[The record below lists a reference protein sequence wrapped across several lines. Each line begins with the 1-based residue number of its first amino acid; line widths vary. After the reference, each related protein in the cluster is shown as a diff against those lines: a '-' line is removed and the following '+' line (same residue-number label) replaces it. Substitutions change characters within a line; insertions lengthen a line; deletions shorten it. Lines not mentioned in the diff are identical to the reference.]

1 MRVHSDLRPYKCN
14 FCAYSSKQSGNIRVH
29 LRRKHP
35 EMIHETPTMVGNNK
49 PRSILTLA
57 GGPPKTP
64 NKINNCKK
72 PFQCLDCD
80 EKFARLDSLKSH
92 TSFHHKQ
99 HILAETMGPAA
110 VPIMECATIQT
121 IAVNT
126 VTEAVP
132 GAPTVTVAAEAQAA
146 LGSVQVRKYFN
157 S

>member
-1 MRVHSDLRPYKCN
+1 
-14 FCAYSSKQSGNIRVH
+14 
-29 LRRKHP
+29 
-35 EMIHETPTMVGNNK
+35 
-49 PRSILTLA
+49 
-57 GGPPKTP
+57 
-64 NKINNCKK
+64 
-72 PFQCLDCD
+72 
-80 EKFARLDSLKSH
+80 
-92 TSFHHKQ
+92 
-99 HILAETMGPAA
+99 MGPAA